1 MSNDKWGTKRIC
13 ASCGAKFYDL
23 NREPIKCPKCGKE
36 FDAEEL
42 LKHSF
47 SAKAKKARKNVQQL
61 DDDDEINLS
70 EEELMSDDL
79 NDDEDELNIIEDA
92 SDIGDD
98 SHDMAEVI
106 NNIEKGDLHE

>member
-1 MSNDKWGTKRIC
+1 MANDKWGTKRIC

-23 NREPIKCPKCGKE
+23 NHSPIKCPKCEAE

-47 SAKAKKARKNVQQL
+47 SAKAKRARKNVQIL
-61 DDDDEINLS
+61 DDDIKLGDDEIIT
-70 EEELMSDDL
+70 EEITE
-79 NDDEDELNIIEDA
+79 DEDEIDIIEDT